1 MAINIIQRFDNTD
14 IQFDKAKSDTYQ
26 LIIQLGNDFLNYTV
40 FDPQLKEFLSLKS
53 FSIQSSSGDD
63 QLVNALK
70 QMNRQE
76 IFWELAFAKVSVFNE
91 SAKFTF
97 IPDEVFHQG
106 KILDYAKL
114 NMQVMP
120 EDSIFMDAI
129 HSQHCRN
136 ISLINGNLVNEFK
149 NIFTK
154 CGFHHLYSPLI
165 DTLAAENNAEGKKIF
180 AIVRQQAFTL
190 VVLEKD
196 QLKFCNYFAYK
207 TAEDFIYFVLAAC
220 DQLNLNPETVP
231 FVLLGDIEKRSAVF
245 QLAFKYIRD
254 VSIGGRPR
262 RFHYSPALDQI
273 PSQYFFD
280 LFSCAS

>member
-1 MAINIIQRFDNTD
+1 MAINIIQRFDTTD
-14 IQFDKAKSDTYQ
+14 IKFDKAKSAKYQ
-26 LIIQLGNDFLNYTV
+26 LIIQFGNDFLNYSV
-40 FDPQLKEFLSLKS
+40 FDPQLKEFLSMKS
-53 FSIQSSSGDD
+53 FSIQSSEGDD

-76 IFWELAFAKVSVFNE
+76 IFWELAFTKVSVFSE

-106 KILDYAKL
+106 KILDYTKL
-114 NMQVMP
+114 NMQVKQD
-120 EDSIFMDAI
+120 DSIFMDAI
-129 HSQHCRN
+129 QSQRCKN
-136 ISLINGNLVNEFK
+136 ISLINGEMVNEFK
-149 NIFTK
+149 SIFTA
-154 CGFHHLYSPLI
+154 CDFHHLFSPLI
-165 DTLAAENNAEGKKIF
+165 DSLAAENDHNGKKMF
-180 AIVRQQAFTL
+180 AIIRQQAMTL
-190 VVLEKD
+190 VILERD
-196 QLKFCNYFAYK
+196 QLKFCNYFTYK

-231 FVLLGDIEKRSAVF
+231 FVMLGDIEQRSAIF

-262 RFHYSPALDQI
+262 RFHYSPALDSI